1 MMRKECSAEEARF
14 KAEAY
19 CSASEHCRADV
30 LAKLYQWGAPED
42 VWEDILKHLEK
53 ERYIDESRYAIAY
66 VRDKYRFNQWGRIK
80 ITQALRMKQIA
91 AVSIFEALE
100 EIEEDEYLSVL
111 TSLLKK
117 KLRSVKASNDY
128 ERNGKL
134 IRFAVSHGYEMN
146 DILLCIRKLG
156 YEVEDSE

>member
-1 MMRKECSAEEARF
+1 MKKECSVEEARF

-30 LAKLYQWGAPED
+30 LEKLYQWGAPEET
-42 VWEDILKHLEK
+42 WRDILGHLEK
-53 ERYIDESRYAIAY
+53 EKYIDESRYAVAF

-80 ITQALRMKQIA
+80 ISQALRMKQIPA
-91 AVSIFEALE
+91 SCISEALE
-100 EIEEDEYLSVL
+100 EIEEGEYLSVL

-134 IRFAVSHGYEMN
+134 IRFAAGHGYEMS
-146 DILLCIRKLG
+146 DILLCLKKLG
-156 YEVEDSE
+156 YEVEDPE

>member
-1 MMRKECSAEEARF
+1 MLE
-14 KAEAY
+14 
-19 CSASEHCRADV
+19 
-30 LAKLYQWGAPED
+30 KLYQWGAPEQA
-42 VWEDILKHLEK
+42 WKGILDHLEK
-53 ERYIDESRYAIAY
+53 EKYIDENRYAVAF

-80 ITQALRMKQIA
+80 ISQALRMKQISA
-91 AVSIFEALE
+91 GCISEALE
-100 EIEEDEYLSVL
+100 EVEEGEYLTVL

-134 IRFAVSHGYEMN
+134 IRFAAGHGYEMS
-146 DILLCIRKLG
+146 DILLCLKKLG